1 LELVFFDSRVLRIGC
16 CKFAEWGALSYKST
30 EAEKQRE
37 MVVKSFPALILTD
50 DKGKDFSES
59 MDQNTIRFNR

>member
-1 LELVFFDSRVLRIGC
+1 LELVFFDRRVLWIGC
-16 CKFAEWGALSYKST
+16 CKFAEWGALSYKPT

-37 MVVKSFPALILTD
+37 MVVNSFSAFILTD

-59 MDQNTIRFNR
+59 MDQNII